1 MSLYE
6 SLSRVLAPFAS
17 RLNGLLTGYDGTTYS
32 SPAEA
37 VRTQISDLH
46 VLIGDIQGDAKISGS
61 AVGYDGTESGL
72 SATTMQGAIDEV
84 SGDVTA
90 VNGRLDEQGVKIDN
104 LTMLPSEAEEL
115 LSIARGEGE
124 S

>member
-61 AVGYDGTESGL
+61 AVRYEGDL
-72 SATTMQGAIDEV
+72 SATNMQDAVDEV
-84 SGDVTA
+84 SADVTA
-90 VNGRLDEQGVKIDN
+90 VNGRLQELDERVAALEAGEE
-104 LTMLPSEAEEL
+104 SEVEVFDATEF
-115 LSIARGEGE
+115 
-124 S
+124 